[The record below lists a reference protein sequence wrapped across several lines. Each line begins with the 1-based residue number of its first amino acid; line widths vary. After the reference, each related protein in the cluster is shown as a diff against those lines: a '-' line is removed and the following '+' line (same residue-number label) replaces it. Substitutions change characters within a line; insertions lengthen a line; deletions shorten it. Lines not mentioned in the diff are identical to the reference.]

1 VTITNTI
8 TRQSGASKPRFRL
21 SGQGTMQ
28 RPNTTIDNTKRLIA
42 IKTYDLITSYPILY
56 KAGPGTI
63 LDILI
68 RSNII
73 NKNYNDDIID
83 IIVQAFKKYKSE
95 NNYKQANVT
104 FDTTDVGRRLM
115 QGENIVKITK
125 GALKKVIREEIEN
138 LNELYEAD
146 DEKKP
151 GLEVSD
157 EQQLGAVQSK
167 TAAKM
172 AGSEDNPMKYMK
184 MSSLLADKPA
194 SERGEG
200 LAIWAMDLANNDIK
214 LAYNLLD
221 KAKME
226 LAQFKKQV

>member
-1 VTITNTI
+1 
-8 TRQSGASKPRFRL
+8 
-21 SGQGTMQ
+21 MQ

-56 KAGPGTI
+56 KAGPGAI